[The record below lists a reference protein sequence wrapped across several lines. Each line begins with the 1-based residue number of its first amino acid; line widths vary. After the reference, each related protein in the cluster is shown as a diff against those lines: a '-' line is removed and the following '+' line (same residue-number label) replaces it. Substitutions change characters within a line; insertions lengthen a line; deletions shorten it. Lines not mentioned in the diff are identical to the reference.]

1 MPFGLKGSP
10 TSVWRVLG
18 QAGLL
23 SKWNGKPS
31 KKGTGFEQP
40 LAVHQ
45 HWHIDVSYI
54 NISGTFYYLCSILDG
69 CSRYIVNCE
78 IRESMTEADIEIILQ
93 GAKEKYP
100 EARPRIISDNGP
112 QFIAKDF
119 KEFIR
124 ISGITHAELRPT
136 IPNRTEKS
144 NVGTNRSKESASGRE
159 RHCRWTMRGVWWRA
173 TSSITTRS
181 A

>member
-1 MPFGLKGSP
+1 MLDADILGVSP
-10 TSVWRVLG
+10 TRVWRVLG

-69 CSRYIVNCE
+69 CSRYIVSD
-78 IRESMTEADIEIILQ
+78 RQD
-93 GAKEKYP
+93 
-100 EARPRIISDNGP
+100 RII
-112 QFIAKDF
+112 QMV
-119 KEFIR
+119 
-124 ISGITHAELRPT
+124 H
-136 IPNRTEKS
+136 
-144 NVGTNRSKESASGRE
+144 GTNLAQAEE
-159 RHCRWTMRGVWWRA
+159 Q
-173 TSSITTRS
+173 IN
-181 A
+181 